1 MTRSATAARLPWED
15 RWTQPTAEQLLK
27 AVNSE
32 SRSVLAKI
40 MRALNGYDG
49 VTQQVVWYGPGWNWT
64 IQYHHHATGGD
75 ATDILCYLVPKHE
88 SPVVCVPLCEHEIE
102 RLPLKRLSRIIREG
116 VKLAKCAVTV
126 SWATFTPGSDT
137 DAEHLIDLIRR
148 KHKSAAVKSSGPA
161 KTNRRKKRTARRST
175 VTSGKPGDR
184 DR

>member
-64 IQYHHHATGGD
+64 IQYQIQVAVD
-75 ATDILCYLVPKHE
+75 APTNILCYLVPKRE
-88 SPVVCVPLCEHEIE
+88 RPVVCVPLRARDIN
-102 RLPLKRLSRIIREG
+102 RLPVKRLNRIIREG
-116 VKLAKCAVTV
+116 IRNAKCAVTV
-126 SWATFTPGSDT
+126 SWATFTPSNES
-137 DAEHLIDLIRR
+137 DAEHLVDLIKR
-148 KHKSAAVKSSGPA
+148 KHKGAADESRTEPKR
-161 KTNRRKKRTARRST
+161 TRRKRQA
-175 VTSGKPGDR
+175 
-184 DR
+184 